1 MGTLKVCNL
10 GQASYSDALTIQH
23 NLAER
28 IKTGEDKNAYLL
40 TVEHDPPVITLG
52 RRGSAKNIVASEST
66 LAAKGIEVCCTDRG
80 GDVTYHG
87 PGQLVA
93 YPVLKLPHQSKSV
106 TRYVQKL
113 EQTIIDLLSRYDIP
127 AIHRPGLTGVW
138 VAGRKIAAIGVR
150 VSRQVAFHG
159 FAINVENDLSGFET
173 IVPCG
178 IEGCRVTSI
187 KTETDSNVSITQIR
201 EQLIESFCHVFS
213 FEPELITAGDL

>member
-1 MGTLKVCNL
+1 MGALKVCNL
-10 GQASYSDALTIQH
+10 GRMSYSDALTIQH

-28 IKTGEDKNAYLL
+28 IKAGADENAYLL

-52 RRGSAKNIVASEST
+52 RRGSAENIVASKST
-66 LAAKGIEVCCTDRG
+66 LADMRIEVCKTDRG

-93 YPVLKLPHQSKSV
+93 YPILKLPHRKRSV
-106 TRYVQKL
+106 ANYICDL
-113 EQTIIDLLSRYDIP
+113 EQTIIDLLSRYDIA
-127 AIHRPGLTGVW
+127 AIRRDGMTGVW

-159 FAINVENDLSGFET
+159 LAINVENDLSGFET

-178 IEGCRVTSI
+178 IENCRVTSI
-187 KTETDSNVSITQIR
+187 SKETNEPVSVAQIR
-201 EQLIESFCHVFS
+201 SQLIECFCRVFS
-213 FEPELITAGDL
+213 FDPEFVSPGDL